1 LIVCDAHAKKL
12 YEKEV
17 RKLEPL
23 AFGGAESG
31 GAGSITSGGGKD
43 KSAKKKVRVR
53 ASAGGEG
60 GDGRQHQQHQQL
72 GDQDDPEDEE
82 DSDGTIADRD
92 TERDAA
98 AAGDEDVNSGGGS
111 GKAKRSVLYE
121 TIAKQ
126 DKKIRALQNDLK
138 ELRTLLLSVVDKQ
151 NTFSRQLRHISGT
164 HSDSLVIDED
174 DEDDEEAL

>member
-1 LIVCDAHAKKL
+1 MRAVCDAHAKKL

-23 AFGGAESG
+23 PAFGTGAEGSG
-31 GAGSITSGGGKD
+31 SSSSSKD
-43 KSAKKKVRVR
+43 RDSSAAAKSAKKRARVVRPG
-53 ASAGGEG
+53 GGEG
-60 GDGRQHQQHQQL
+60 GS
-72 GDQDDPEDEE
+72 DDEGEE
-82 DSDGTIADRD
+82 DSEGSAPTADRD
-92 TERDAA
+92 SERDAA
-98 AAGDEDVNSGGGS
+98 AAAGEEETAGGGA
-111 GKAKRSVLYE
+111 KPKRSVLYE

-151 NTFSRQLRHISGT
+151 NTFARQLRHISGT

-174 DEDDEEAL
+174 EDDEEDDRP